1 MGYRLKIKLRERQ
14 IWLTE
19 AARYARLPQ
28 VLLPLVLLA
37 VACSNGAATG
47 ATAVQVIDPMAE
59 FDAMVVK
66 GPMLEIG
73 STSVSVRAT
82 TRENT
87 VCAVSYGL
95 TTDYGR
101 IATDDAMDVG
111 GHKDHHPVLIGL
123 EPDTLYHYS
132 FGGIGPDGT
141 VFRSPDFSFRT
152 LPADA
157 GALPKPE
164 GENLAALEAGAQVLA
179 ASSNFGGG
187 DFAGR
192 WGGNSAFDG
201 DLTTQWSSDG
211 DGDRA
216 WIQIELAAETHVTS
230 LGFWTRTMGESAQ
243 IFSFQVET
251 NRGEVAGPF
260 RLSDASS
267 VHFFETDLTARS
279 LKFQALETSGGN
291 TGAVEIQVYG
301 SPAP

>member
-1 MGYRLKIKLRERQ
+1 MEQRLKIKDRQ
-14 IWLTE
+14 IWLIA
-19 AARYARLPQ
+19 AARFAA
-28 VLLPLVLLA
+28 LLLVWLA
-37 VACSNGAATG
+37 VACSNGAAP
-47 ATAVQVIDPMAE
+47 AQMMDPLAE
-59 FDAMVVK
+59 FDAMVLS
-66 GPMLEIG
+66 GPDLDIG
-73 STSVSVRAT
+73 STSVSVRAA

-95 TTDYGR
+95 TTGYGR

-152 LPADA
+152 LIADA
-157 GALPKPE
+157 GAPPPE
-164 GENLAALEAGAQVLA
+164 GENLAALESGARVLA
-179 ASSNFGGG
+179 ASSNFGDG
-187 DFAGR
+187 DFASS
-192 WGGNSAFDG
+192 WGANSAFDG

-211 DGDRA
+211 DGDGA
-216 WIQIELAAETHVTS
+216 WIQVELAAETHVTS
-230 LGFWTRTMGESAQ
+230 LGFWTKTMGESAQ

-251 NRGEVAGPF
+251 DRGEVAGPF
-260 RLSDASS
+260 RLNDASG
-267 VHFFETDLTARS
+267 VHFFETNLTARS

-291 TGAVEIQVYG
+291 TGAVEIQAYG

>member
-1 MGYRLKIKLRERQ
+1 M
-14 IWLTE
+14 WLIA
-19 AARYARLPQ
+19 AARYAA
-28 VLLPLVLLA
+28 LPLFLLA

-47 ATAVQVIDPMAE
+47 ATTAQVIDPLAQ
-59 FDAMVVK
+59 FDAMVVN
-66 GPMLEIG
+66 GPTLEIG

-87 VCAVSYGL
+87 VCAVSYGT

-101 IATDDAMDVG
+101 IATDDSMDVG

-132 FGGIGPDGT
+132 FGGIGPDGR
-141 VFRSPDFSFRT
+141 VFRSPDFTFRT

-157 GALPKPE
+157 GAVPKPE
-164 GENLAALEAGAQVLA
+164 GENLAALERGARVLA

-187 DFAGR
+187 DFSGR

-211 DGDRA
+211 DGDGA

-251 NRGEVAGPF
+251 DRGEVAGPF
-260 RLSDASS
+260 PLSDASS

-301 SPAP
+301 SPVP

>member
-1 MGYRLKIKLRERQ
+1 MEYRLKIWERQ
-14 IWLTE
+14 IWLAD

-28 VLLPLVLLA
+28 VFLPLVLLA
-37 VACSNGAATG
+37 VACSNAA
-47 ATAVQVIDPMAE
+47 APAQVIDPMAE
-59 FDAMVVK
+59 FNGMVVN
-66 GPMLEIG
+66 GPTLDIG
-73 STSVSVRAT
+73 STSVSVRAS

-87 VCAVSYGL
+87 VCAVSYGP

-111 GHKDHHPVLIGL
+111 GHKDHHPVLVGL

-164 GENLAALEAGAQVLA
+164 GENLAALEAGARVLA

-187 DFAGR
+187 DFAGG

-211 DGDRA
+211 DGDGA

-251 NRGEVAGPF
+251 DRGEVAGPF

-301 SPAP
+301 SPVP